1 MLLLLT
7 FRLFDR
13 MKRLPNNCHALDGL
27 FDNFYDGNWAKS
39 RLSAYNITA
48 RDTDEI
54 RKLGQCQKAL
64 TKTPFVKLIGRH
76 ETGPSFTSYFSLPT
90 TVYMDQITQYQS
102 PQTIQK
108 RYPGNTLLEN
118 LSVVSGTFFGA
129 GCL

>member
-118 LSVVSGTFFGA
+118 LSVVSGKFFGA

>member
-76 ETGPSFTSYFSLPT
+76 ETGPSFTSES
-90 TVYMDQITQYQS
+90 DS
-102 PQTIQK
+102 
-108 RYPGNTLLEN
+108 
-118 LSVVSGTFFGA
+118 
-129 GCL
+129 

>member
-90 TVYMDQITQYQS
+90 TVYMDQIKQYQS